1 MFFKTDSQTE
11 MCTFAFYH
19 FGACRSCSSCSLILT
34 LLWNKTC
41 SFSRCQ
47 LNDAR
52 FARVFLL
59 CGGISKGRTK
69 KCTWNWSQDTCL
81 GASLFSICLGM
92 PIMSIWKR
100 QVIHRPLAS
109 TNWANCCCFWFC
121 LHIARTPQGAQGFH
135 AVTGDTHKSSK
146 IFSTSQP
153 PPSSPPF
160 FSQLSARWKTG
171 CEMQIVVST
180 LGFIPPKNLTILSLF
195 TCFRAKNASEA
206 SVI

>member
-1 MFFKTDSQTE
+1 MSHADIPLLLLVPSPNEWKNWAPLLF
-11 MCTFAFYH
+11 CH
-19 FGACRSCSSCSLILT
+19 FGACRKCSFRSLILT
-34 LLWNKTC
+34 LLLKKTC

-146 IFSTSQP
+146 IFPTSQP

-160 FSQLSARWKTG
+160 TPSSARVEK
-171 CEMQIVVST
+171 
-180 LGFIPPKNLTILSLF
+180 LGVRCK
-195 TCFRAKNASEA
+195 
-206 SVI
+206 